1 MTFEMPE
8 FYGSTTVGERGQIVL
23 PANVRKKL
31 GIKPKDKI
39 LVMGMP
45 DMQGIVLVKFEVI
58 GEFLDQMDR
67 SIKEMS
73 KKFKTAA
80 KAGSKK

>member
-1 MTFEMPE
+1 MPMPE

-23 PANVRKKL
+23 PADVRKKL

-45 DMQGIVLVKFEVI
+45 ELSGIMLVKFEVI
-58 GEFLDQMDR
+58 GDFLDQMDKG
-67 SIKEMS
+67 IKEMS
-73 KKFKTAA
+73 RKFATATKSKTKK
-80 KAGSKK
+80 